1 MQGNTK
7 PQGIRHDITK
17 RNPDQ
22 VAAHKIVTSPQFKF
36 FLGYGGSGGG
46 KSFFWMD
53 VVVERA
59 MIAANSRHAIF
70 RLTRNSC
77 EKTLF
82 DKTLHEVL
90 DKAWPGIKDQ
100 PGFNISQS
108 TMTVDLPNGSKLF
121 FDGGNDLHPG
131 ERIESQVGHVGRRV
145 QRTLRDA
152 GPLIEYSHDRRI
164 DFVPRLFFV
173 RRRGPLATGGPKR
186 QWLTRF
192 GKL

>member
-22 VAAHKIVTSPQFKF
+22 VAAHKIVTSPQLKF

-53 VVVERA
+53 VIVERA
-59 MIAANSRHAIF
+59 MIAPNSRHAIF

-121 FDGGNDLHPG
+121 FDGLDENRMTKVLGDEFNTIWINECNEDGL
-131 ERIESQVGHVGRRV
+131 SYQQVSTLLSRLRAKNETVTGRV
-145 QRTLRDA
+145 LK
-152 GPLIEYSHDRRI
+152 PSECIFKI
-164 DFVPRLFFV
+164 
-173 RRRGPLATGGPKR
+173 
-186 QWLTRF
+186 
-192 GKL
+192 